1 MFNLWSITSTLV
13 FVASFQ
19 PNPVAYF
26 VALLLVNYF
35 QLDFVLIGVFVEL
48 LTIPALLSVVIYCG
62 YNFWQGVKGE
72 KSQRPIHWIAV
83 GLLLGCMGMLVWG
96 SL

>member
-1 MFNLWSITSTLV
+1 MVNNLNPSLRRV
-13 FVASFQ
+13 FFSLILI
-19 PNPVAYF
+19 AYF

-96 SL
+96 SP